1 MENIDTI
8 EKDVELVDA
17 SLEQILHEQITE
29 LNEAFELK
37 DKDLAKLYLS
47 EMKDCLKNYEKAM
60 SKEFFK
66 TYEGY
71 LKVYTGLYMIYSRE

>member
-60 SKEFFK
+60 SKSFLRLMK
-66 TYEGY
+66 D
-71 LKVYTGLYMIYSRE
+71 I